1 MIPEEDEVYINV
13 ETNYQLVDLRVRYYL
28 APENLEGWI
37 RFKVLQA
44 RSSLKSSL
52 SRGFDNRQR

>member
-28 APENLEGWI
+28 APENLEG
-37 RFKVLQA
+37 
-44 RSSLKSSL
+44 
-52 SRGFDNRQR
+52 